1 MKKIL
6 ILTILVITS
15 NCSFKDVKK
24 THGIKNLNKKSSK
37 LVLNATNSNDI
48 LNILG
53 PPSTKSEL
61 DPNTWI
67 YIERKVSNSS
77 VFTIGKEKL
86 ASNNLLVLK
95 VNDRGILYEMELY
108 DLTKDPYELNNL
120 ADKISLKDT
129 LFFLREVLDQWIIDT
144 NDLGEYSEKELIKKW
159 FYMGKLKKLESLTK
173 IRKNNKVFLKHK
185 DKGAT
190 IVWRDNRDSIWKIY
204 KKPLE
209 YSNSIRAKAVRIGY
223 KDSEILSMD

>member
-108 DLTKDPYELNNL
+108 DLTKMNNV
-120 ADKISLKDT
+120 KISQLETENTFASSD
-129 LFFLREVLDQWIIDT
+129 FLSKI
-144 NDLGEYSEKELIKKW
+144 LI
-159 FYMGKLKKLESLTK
+159 SVRQK
-173 IRKNNKVFLKHK
+173 INEPIKHK
-185 DKGAT
+185 
-190 IVWRDNRDSIWKIY
+190 RFFRF
-204 KKPLE
+204 
-209 YSNSIRAKAVRIGY
+209 
-223 KDSEILSMD
+223 